1 MRLKSILLGLAV
13 SLAFT
18 MPIYAA
24 QYTVPEGQPPVPGA
38 DSSIPDNAYQNYRYG
53 DIRKVPDFE
62 IQEVL
67 KLRYKEID
75 ELVRDRE
82 ISVEDA
88 EALKKVNVKYMD
100 LTSHDSTVILLHE
113 DGFNAKMTAPIRAV
127 AGIFTP
133 LKSDGITSFAVDRY
147 ALASL
152 SGTIVTPEDN
162 YNENSEFH
170 KGMFIY
176 PGFKSAYWSISDE
189 SVRNDSPMMLAYVT
203 FDSDSNRHY
212 IVGLS
217 KFHQPNVKELQTE
230 MANVV
235 IPSIQPL
242 DELARISDL
251 VKWDNIT
258 YRLPKGM
265 MLKAEEK
272 VDSEYSRRVYYGQ
285 GLELVIDRGPIVHD
299 DSAMSGYFNRI
310 FADYLYGSSSPLL
323 RDIPIQSAI
332 VWNNGVPTYL
342 MDQHNLGKQSRIF
355 QLIQDDQ
362 YEYDMY
368 LTYEDGKAKYNHI
381 ELRNIMEYLD
391 FKNAKELRRKAEIK
405 IKK

>member
-1 MRLKSILLGLAV
+1 MAV

-38 DSSIPDNAYQNYRYG
+38 DASIPDNAYQNYRYG

-88 EALKKVNVKYMD
+88 EVLKKVNVKYMD

-113 DGFNAKMTAPIRAV
+113 DGFNAKMTAPIRTV
-127 AGIFTP
+127 TGIFTP

-147 ALASL
+147 ALTSL
-152 SGTIVTPEDN
+152 SGTIVATEDD
-162 YNENSEFH
+162 YNENSELH
-170 KGMFIY
+170 KGMFSY

-189 SVRNDSPMMLAYVT
+189 SVGNDSPMMLAYVT
-203 FDSDSNRHY
+203 LDSDSNRHY

-217 KFHQPNVKELQTE
+217 KFHQPNVKELETE

-235 IPSIQPL
+235 IPSIQSL
-242 DELARISDL
+242 DELACISDL

-272 VDSEYSRRVYYGQ
+272 VDSEHSRRVYYGQ

-323 RDIPIQSAI
+323 QDIPIQSAI

-342 MDQHNLGKQSRIF
+342 MDQHNPGKQSRIF

-391 FKNAKELRRKAEIK
+391 FKNTKELRRKAEIK
-405 IKK
+405 TKK